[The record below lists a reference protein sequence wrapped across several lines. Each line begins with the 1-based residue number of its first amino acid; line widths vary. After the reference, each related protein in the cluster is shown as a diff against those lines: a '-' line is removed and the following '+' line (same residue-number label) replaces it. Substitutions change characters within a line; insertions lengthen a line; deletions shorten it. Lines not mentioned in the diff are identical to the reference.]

1 MSQDD
6 HDTQAAQSSTPDA
19 AGGEGLTPEQQ
30 TRVSLGYHGS
40 SQVVD
45 GADHTTLAIFGNTER
60 EPVHVKGK
68 LNAPLDVREAF
79 ATLYRV
85 VKTDSRRAPK
95 DRTAYLAHQNASSSA
110 SAGQNAFEAQ
120 REYFEW
126 LEKNDPSSWLVLDP
140 IITAHPDRLLFE
152 VFSKDEGAYA
162 CLALDWS
169 ALDLDGDPT
178 YGTTNI
184 DFSDDLH
191 DAMKRMRSYHDTIL
205 SIGQQAVTLDTS
217 PDADAV
223 TERQVDV
230 PNSWLRGFLQ
240 VQASATLPTTKI
252 TIAPMDL
259 YNVLRH
265 LRLNA
270 DLKKG
275 GRAIRV
281 ELMPGEYPRLVI
293 EPREEVITTSHEIFT
308 GRTAQVIRIWGR
320 RRWMMLTAL
329 LPLATDV
336 ELHLLGTGLPS
347 FCVLRCGAI
356 TFTLGLTG
364 FTSANWSQAL
374 GLDTLLPRTGET
386 DKGLDKVLKY
396 LGKAWFASSADIA
409 KETKLSAADVRHV
422 LQIGCQHGQLMYD
435 IAEDVYRLRPLLSG
449 LDLDALEFRNARE
462 RLAHDLLHD
471 KGGSVKI
478 ISRNEIPGTGVQY
491 VAEVNVKADRREYR
505 CEMTIDEEGRVR
517 RVNDT
522 SPFYRKHQLK
532 EGPSAPL
539 IALRLKI
546 AQAQRE
552 HLEARGKGNISF
564 ETRTYVKRRER
575 GEQVYQISLE
585 RQRVRVKFGMR
596 SQAKL
601 RSQHLTFNSLEDA
614 RAAYFN
620 RISELEAKGYM
631 DATAPM

>member
-6 HDTQAAQSSTPDA
+6 QNTQPENATEETPST
-19 AGGEGLTPEQQ
+19 EEQ
-30 TRVSLGYHGS
+30 TRVTLGYKGD

-45 GADHTTLAIFGNTER
+45 GADETTLAIFGNTER
-60 EPVHVKGK
+60 QPVHVHGK
-68 LNAPLDVREAF
+68 LKEPLDVREAF

-85 VKTDSRRAPK
+85 VKTDNRRAPK
-95 DRTAYLAHQNASSSA
+95 DRTAYLAHQNARKSGG
-110 SAGQNAFEAQ
+110 AGQNAFEAQ

-126 LEKNDPSSWLVLDP
+126 LEQNDPSSWLVLDP
-140 IITAHPDRLLFE
+140 IITAHPDRMLFE
-152 VFSKDEGAYA
+152 VFSKDESAYA
-162 CLALDWS
+162 CLGLDWS
-169 ALDLDGDPT
+169 ALDLDGDPS

-191 DAMKRMRSYHDTIL
+191 DAMQRMRSYHDTLL
-205 SIGQQAVTLDTS
+205 SIGQQAVTIKTTPDTPEVS
-217 PDADAV
+217 
-223 TERQVDV
+223 ERQVNV

-240 VQASATLPTTKI
+240 VQASATLPSTKVS
-252 TIAPMDL
+252 IAPMDL

-293 EPREEVITTSHEIFT
+293 EPREEVISTSHQVFT

-336 ELHLLGTGLPS
+336 ELHLLGTGLPN
-347 FCVLRCGAI
+347 FCVLRCGPI

-374 GLDTLLPRTGET
+374 GLDTLLPRTDQT
-386 DKGLDKVLKY
+386 DKGLDKVLKH
-396 LGKAWFASSADIA
+396 LEKEWAATDKELAKA
-409 KETKLSAADVRHV
+409 TKLSAADTRHV
-422 LQIGCQHGQLMYD
+422 LQIGCQRGQIMYD
-435 IAEDVYRLRPLLSG
+435 IAHDLYRLRPLLSD

-462 RLAHDLLHD
+462 RLAHDLLHG

-478 ISRNEIPGTGVQY
+478 ISRNEIAGVGVQY
-491 VAEVNVKADRREYR
+491 IAEVNVEADRREYR

-517 RVNDT
+517 RVDDT

-546 AQAQRE
+546 AEVIRE
-552 HLEARGKGNISF
+552 HQEARGKGNISF
-564 ETRTYVKRRER
+564 ETRTYVKRQER

-585 RQRVRVKFGMR
+585 RKRVKVKFGLR

-601 RSQHLTFNSLEDA
+601 RSQHLSFNSLEDA
-614 RAAYFN
+614 RHAYFN